1 MFVMGRCLTQANW
14 EQTLQLTRQML
25 DQSNYSQIPQLS
37 SGMDI
42 DLDNMS
48 LVI

>member
-1 MFVMGRCLTQANW
+1 VIFDGGCRADSY
-14 EQTLQLTRQML
+14 QTLQLTRQML

-37 SGMDI
+37 SGLDI

-48 LVI
+48 LVL